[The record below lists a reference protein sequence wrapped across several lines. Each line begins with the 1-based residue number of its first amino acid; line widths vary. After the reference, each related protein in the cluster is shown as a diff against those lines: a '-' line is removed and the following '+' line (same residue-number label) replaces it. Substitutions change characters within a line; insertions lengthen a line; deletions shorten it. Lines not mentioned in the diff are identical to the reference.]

1 MAGSGLEFVCLCLVQ
16 GADVGG
22 DFGEKEQSLDV
33 KGTSVFCSDKLMVGG
48 EQQSFATAVF
58 WLEAWTFLRTKGS
71 FLSFLSLPL
80 FNQAQQL
87 KTKRAF
93 FV

>member
-33 KGTSVFCSDKLMVGG
+33 KGTSVFCSDKHGG
-48 EQQSFATAVF
+48 RRAAVF
-58 WLEAWTFLRTKGS
+58 RNSRVLVRGLDIFKNKRELFK
-71 FLSFLSLPL
+71 LP
-80 FNQAQQL
+80 FSSP
-87 KTKRAF
+87 F
-93 FV
+93 